1 MKRPDEQELR
11 KEMSRVNQNL
21 GLFNGVDVGLTE
33 VAQATLDAGGV
44 QAGHGLG
51 MSIGDVTTLLD
62 REIHEE
68 DDDDDSEEENAQDDP
83 EQGEGGKQ
91 KGKNKIWFN
100 KANFQSQREH
110 NVQNMI
116 DTHEQVVKLKKA
128 IEDTRVV
135 CLQRRGVRVALGETI
150 CPSSR

>member
-1 MKRPDEQELR
+1 
-11 KEMSRVNQNL
+11 
-21 GLFNGVDVGLTE
+21 
-33 VAQATLDAGGV
+33 
-44 QAGHGLG
+44 

-91 KGKNKIWFN
+91 KGKTKIWLN

-110 NVQNMI
+110 DVQNMI
-116 DTHEQVVKLKKA
+116 DTTQNEFHEQVVKLKKA